1 MDACWYKQGYAL
13 LQQISQTDF
22 GESVVSL
29 WYIGQMGV
37 IVKWRG
43 MVLCIDPVLG
53 AMPGAD
59 GRDRRSYPAPF
70 RARELKADF
79 IFCTHDHADHMHP
92 ETLAGLAQANP
103 GLTIVV
109 PRPLVEKAG
118 GFGIPANQLRG
129 ARQGQKLSLGKEIA
143 VTPVATAHEN
153 YEFDAEGNS
162 RTLGYTQPCA
172 GQKIPQP
179 DSQLIKESKKE
190 AEVPGLCLCPQRATG
205 QQCTLKTEVANGG
218 HPGGLQYG
226 DKPAA
231 QQRSSRRHPAQTG
244 RFGLQRVCNQPQP
257 EPKAQGVGAD
267 QGNDLVYRHQICAPQ
282 NRLICRLTS
291 CR

>member
-1 MDACWYKQGYAL
+1 MDACWYKQGHAL

-162 RTLGYTQPCA
+162 RTLGYV
-172 GQKIPQP
+172 IE
-179 DSQLIKESKKE
+179 L
-190 AEVPGLCLCPQRATG
+190 
-205 QQCTLKTEVANGG
+205 GG
-218 HPGGLQYG
+218 HRLFHSG
-226 DKPAA
+226 DTVVTEQLRDDLREFCGFDAA
-231 QQRSSRRHPAQTG
+231 MLPINGRDLARNLRGIVGNMNSREACWLAEQI
-244 RFGLQRVCNQPQP
+244 
-257 EPKAQGVGAD
+257 GAD
-267 QGNDLVYRHQICAPQ
+267 LVIPLHYDMIPGNGENPLVFADCIRHYAPGRKYHIFQ
-282 NRLICRLTS
+282 LGERYLLG
-291 CR
+291 